1 MADSRLAIRVATG
14 LGWLLLLVFVTVML
28 ESIGNPVTSSLTYVA
43 TWILSTTL
51 PGVLVWRA
59 VGRPTTLVQE
69 LGFGSVLGI
78 GLLLLAWLPAT
89 LLGTPQ
95 LMWLWPVGLIAA
107 FVATPSLRRHWLPV
121 RKPDLRTPARWH
133 AAMVVVAGVA
143 FIRLYSIALHLWSL
157 PPKATSVIFQDAW
170 YSLGLSQ
177 ALARNVVIDDPAAA
191 GITLHYHWFANAH
204 VSATR
209 SMSGLPAAEVSF
221 HLWLVGMLLTLVLV
235 AAAATERTL
244 ETAAG
249 EPRRSVAWWAGPVA
263 ALMVAALPA
272 AIFLGEPRL
281 PAINNGFVH
290 SSPSGI
296 LAMVVV
302 LAVVGPVL
310 DLVSGQG
317 RRGSWV
323 LLLALFALS
332 AGTKPSLLPVFAC
345 GGLLLTVVQWLQT
358 RQRPTVP
365 ILLTVIPIAL
375 AGFAALALIG
385 SADGSRLQ
393 LFQTLALDPAFI
405 EASGIEVSLPAR
417 GGWITPGL
425 ENPPDGMV
433 SLAIGLFALFVLT
446 ELPRLIG
453 LLGPLTGRLRRDPGM
468 WWCAGVVGSGWCGL
482 WVLAHPGNSQHY
494 FWRIVI
500 PLGMVL
506 TVTTIVRLLPEPPSR
521 SFPAI
526 AVVSLAGLATAAI
539 YADPDPAFDLVVQ
552 VVEELPPGMS
562 DRLRP
567 YAIAGLVAMAVILVV
582 KVVSWRLRRTQVPA
596 VALVAVFVCAVG
608 VGSAAVDLRAAV
620 RYVREDP
627 PVVDRSSS
635 RYVSSAEQRA
645 ALWLNAHSDPDDV
658 VATNVLCVPARY
670 RPHCRHAAFWVSG
683 LTGRQLFIGSWSYT
697 EENLAAYGEADDE
710 VQYQRRRAPWPD
722 RVALSLDA
730 VRSPTPATIAALERR
745 GVRWIFADSRATAV
759 SPALEDLATLR
770 YSNREVM
777 IFELRP

>member
-1 MADSRLAIRVATG
+1 MAFRVATG
-14 LGWLLLLVFVTVML
+14 LGWLLLLVLVTSML
-28 ESIGNPVTSSLTYVA
+28 QPIGDPVTSSLIYFA

-59 VGRPTTLVQE
+59 VGRPTSLVQE

-78 GLLLLAWLPAT
+78 ALLLLAWLPAT
-89 LLGTPQ
+89 LLGTPT
-95 LMWLWPVGLIAA
+95 LMWLWPAGLIAA

-121 RKPDLRTPARWH
+121 RDPGLRTPGRWH
-133 AAMVVVAGVA
+133 AAMIAVTAVG
-143 FIRLYSIALHLWSL
+143 FLRLYSIALDLWPL
-157 PPKATSVIFQDAW
+157 PPKASSVIFQDAW
-170 YSLGLSQ
+170 YGMGLSQ
-177 ALARNVVIDDPAAA
+177 ALSRDVVIDDPAVA
-191 GITLHYHWFANAH
+191 GVTLHYHWFANAH

-209 SMSGLPAAEVSF
+209 SMSGLPAAEVSL
-221 HLWLVGMLLTLVLV
+221 HLWLVGMVITLAL
-235 AAAATERTL
+235 AAAAAAERIL
-244 ETAAG
+244 EGAGG
-249 EPRRSVAWWAGPVA
+249 EPRRSVAWWAGPLA
-263 ALMVAALPA
+263 ALMVVALPA

-310 DLVSGQG
+310 DVINGHG
-317 RRGSWV
+317 RRGSW
-323 LLLALFALS
+323 LLLLTLFVLS

-375 AGFAALALIG
+375 TGIAAIALIG

-393 LFQTLALDPAFI
+393 LFQTLALDPAFSL
-405 EASGIEVSLPAR
+405 AAGIDVSLPAR
-417 GGWITPGL
+417 GGWIQPGL
-425 ENPPDGMV
+425 ENGPDGMV
-433 SLAIGLFALFVLT
+433 SLALGLFALFVLT
-446 ELPRLIG
+446 ELPRLLG
-453 LLGPLTGRLRRDPGM
+453 LLGPLTGRMRHDPGA

-506 TVTTIVRLLPEPPSR
+506 TVTMIVRLLPEPPRR
-521 SFPAI
+521 SFLAI
-526 AVVSLAGLATAAI
+526 AVVGLTGLAMAAI
-539 YADPDPAFDLVVQ
+539 YADPDPVFDLVVQ
-552 VVEELPPGMS
+552 VVEPVEPPPPMP
-562 DRLRP
+562 DRLQP
-567 YAIAGLVAMAVILVV
+567 YVIAGVVAIVVILIV
-582 KVVSWRLRRTQVPA
+582 KVFSWRLKRAQGPVI
-596 VALVAVFVCAVG
+596 ALLAVFVCAVG
-608 VGSAAVDLRAAV
+608 VGSAAIDLRAAV
-620 RYVREDP
+620 RYSRADL

-645 ALWLNAHSDPDDV
+645 ALWLNANSDPDDV

-670 RPHCRHAAFWVSG
+670 RPHCRHASFWLSG
-683 LTGRQLFIGSWSYT
+683 LSGRQLFIGSWAYT
-697 EENLAAYGEADDE
+697 EANLAAYGKADDE
-710 VQYQRRRAPWPD
+710 VQYQRRRSPWPD

-730 VRSPTPATIAALERR
+730 VRAPSRATITALQRR

-759 SPALEDLATLR
+759 SPALKDLATLR

-777 IFELRP
+777 IFELP